1 MPLHCEHEALP
12 GQLQCLDHTIGIPA
26 ADDQAVAQLGDG
38 LVVITPR
45 VDGFAD
51 QRGQPGA
58 GHCAHRQRVEYRV
71 AGPVS
76 AVADDVGQVLVQRS
90 AERDVEHLCAAADAQ
105 HRKLPL
111 ERGAQQPELPV
122 VALPLRAGRCSDAAV
137 DRRRPGST
145 SLPPVI
151 SSPSRPSRTRSAISE
166 STGCGGSSTATPPAA
181 VTP

>member
-26 ADDQAVAQLGDG
+26 ADHQSLAEIGDG
-38 LVVITPR
+38 LVVIAPR
-45 VDGFAD
+45 VNGFAD

-58 GHCAHRQRVEYRV
+58 GHGAHRQRAEYGV

-76 AVADDVGQVLVQRS
+76 AVADDIGQVLMQRP
-90 AERDVEHLCAAADAQ
+90 AQCDVEHLCAAADAQ

-111 ERGAQQPELPV
+111 ERGAQQRELPG
-122 VALPLRAGRCSDAAV
+122 VALLSGLVCARMRLL
-137 DRRRPGST
+137 DRRQPGST

-151 SSPSRPSRTRSAISE
+151 SSPSRPSSTRSAISE